1 MTQQQ
6 PPIGPI
12 VLAAGGT
19 GGHLFPAEALARSL
33 RARGLP
39 VVLVTDTR
47 GHAFGE
53 GLADIPVHR
62 VSAGTPGRG
71 LVSKART
78 ALSLLAGTVQARRIL
93 KDLKPAAVVG
103 FGGYPSVPTVFAAQ
117 RLGLPVVLHEQN
129 AVMGRA
135 NKMLAGGA
143 RLIATSFPQVSGL
156 PRHVASVRTGNPV
169 RPAILDLANRPYTA
183 PTGTLSILVT
193 GGSQGASVFSAI
205 LPAAVARLSQEHR
218 LRLRIVQQ
226 ARPET
231 MEQARE
237 GYAGLGVDV
246 ELAPFFRDMAGR
258 LDACHLAI
266 CRSGAGTVAEL
277 AVAGRPAILV
287 PYPQAMD
294 DHQTAN
300 AKALVEAGGAWLMP
314 HAQFTAEALAERL
327 GAFLDDP
334 APLVLAAAGSRSFAI
349 PDAADR
355 LADAVLHVANGGRDA

>member
-1 MTQQQ
+1 MT
-6 PPIGPI
+6 GPI

-53 GLADIPVHR
+53 GLSDIPVHR

-78 ALSLLAGTVQARRIL
+78 ALSLLVGAMQARRIL
-93 KDLKPAAVVG
+93 KDLKPAVVVG

-117 RLGLPVVLHEQN
+117 RLGTPVLLHEQN
-129 AVMGRA
+129 AVLGRA
-135 NKMLAGGA
+135 NKLLVGGA
-143 RLIATSFPQVSGL
+143 RAIATSFPGVAGL
-156 PRHVASVRTGNPV
+156 PRHVPQIRTGNPV
-169 RPAILDLANRPYTA
+169 RPAILALADRPYT
-183 PTGTLSILVT
+183 PPGGTLSILVT
-193 GGSQGASVFSAI
+193 GGSQGAAVFSTI
-205 LPAAVARLSQEHR
+205 LPAAIARLSIEHR
-218 LRLRIVQQ
+218 LRLHIKQQ
-226 ARPET
+226 ARVET

-300 AKALVEAGGAWLMP
+300 ARALVAAGGAWLMP
-314 HAQFTAEALAERL
+314 HAEFTAEALAQRL
-327 GAFLDDP
+327 AAFLDDP
-334 APLVLAAAGSRSFAI
+334 APLVAAAAGSRSFAI

-355 LADAVLHVANGGRDA
+355 LADVVLEVATGAQLSGRAA